1 MSALDELLN
10 RWRRSP
16 EAGATIALCSHLGAA
31 QRKDLII
38 EVGATAL
45 KRHTNHADV
54 MLVVGRMYLD
64 ATMFAEAQVALVHAG
79 KANPQ
84 SGAAFRFLGEVLLR
98 RGDAERAL
106 KVFERAAQLGTLEP
120 DLARWQGRAQV
131 YSALQ
136 RRVGADAVAKEVA
149 KNEPLRASAAPA
161 APVDLHDLSVLDE
174 LDRAM
179 PPIRTPSAAP
189 HSAWASTQSS
199 RTPSAPPSRGPS
211 AAPARMPSAPIRVGL
226 PPPPVFG
233 NTASAYARRAEL
245 PSERE
250 VLLTSDLEAEEIEA
264 AFRPKVV
271 SHSSDDITQPRVES
285 AAPARTQQSGSLPRY
300 EESAWEPPTVPGTAA
315 YPRSVPGHAP
325 GRRVQH
331 SRGDF
336 DASATPSPGLV
347 LEHLARVG
355 LFEPE
360 GAVKPAWEQV
370 PKQKTRGAWL
380 FILATVLVAAGGG
393 GGYYYA
399 EQVKAKRTAQAAQL
413 NTEVS
418 RLLLSGTLDNVRATD
433 DKLKQAF
440 ELDSLSKDAARRWLE
455 NRFLYTLLAPGDVQG
470 LDSAT
475 HRAKRVG
482 MTESEY
488 VFGKL
493 GAFLAEG
500 DVAGAAAL
508 LPKWDKQA
516 GKDAYYQLAA
526 GAALER
532 AGDLRAIERYEAA
545 RALDNKLLVADML
558 LARLALLE
566 LGPEK
571 ARPVIDSLKQKGGD
585 AATLQALEALYWA
598 VSSERPAEVPVEAR
612 IDKAKEGSLAVPLRP
627 IVYAVDALQAI
638 NGGDYKEASRA
649 IAAGVERSLGPAMA
663 THLGFLAIQA
673 GDENLA
679 RTAALRALG
688 FSAVYPQA
696 RVLAA
701 RVALLGGRLEEAQKA
716 IEQLDPRASDVAIVR
731 AVVAYET
738 LDSSALEIA
747 VEAFGDAKE
756 REELQALTN
765 ARGILLGTGYPAEE
779 AITRM
784 AQPQVPWGQAVAV
797 DAALATGKLELAE
810 SLTSGWPTNVVRPVY
825 SLRLSRLFR
834 YQGKPKLALAP
845 SLEALSTP
853 TTPAVMERALVL
865 LANDDAAAARDL
877 IAQYPALLGAAAGWL
892 NILVDAALGREKQ
905 ASASAAAKEFPP
917 DATPISYRLLA
928 ARAFAVA
935 KDKRAKDYV
944 KLMLR
949 VAKGHPEAAPLAEL
963 L

>member
-31 QRKDLII
+31 QRKDLIV
-38 EVGATAL
+38 EVGAAAL
-45 KRHTNHADV
+45 RRHTNHADV
-54 MLVVGRMYLD
+54 MIAVGRMYLD
-64 ATMFAEAQVALVHAG
+64 AAMFAEAQVALVHAG

-84 SGAAFRFLGEVLLR
+84 SGIPFRFLGEVLLR

-106 KVFERAAQLGTLEP
+106 KVFERAAQLGMVEP

-131 YSALQ
+131 YGALQ

-149 KNEPLRASAAPA
+149 KNEPLRPSVAPA
-161 APVDLHDLSVLDE
+161 APVNFHDLSVLDE
-174 LDRAM
+174 LDRAL
-179 PPIRTPSAAP
+179 PSSRAPSAAP
-189 HSAWASTQSS
+189 
-199 RTPSAPPSRGPS
+199 PSRVPG
-211 AAPARMPSAPIRVGL
+211 PARVVM
-226 PPPPVFG
+226 PPPPKLATGLPMPSFG
-233 NTASAYARRAEL
+233 NAAPAYARRGEL

-250 VLLTSDLEAEEIEA
+250 ELLTSDIEQEEIEN

-271 SHSSDDITQPRVES
+271 SNSADDITHPRVES

-300 EESAWEPPTVPGTAA
+300 EESAWEPPTVPGNSA

-325 GRRVQH
+325 GRRVVQ

-336 DASATPSPGLV
+336 DASAAPSAALV

-360 GAVKPAWEQV
+360 GAVRPAWERA

-380 FILATVLVAAGGG
+380 FVLATVLVAAGGG

-418 RLLLSGTLDNVRATD
+418 KLLLSGTLDNVRATD
-433 DKLKQAF
+433 EKLKQAF

-455 NRFLYTLLAPGDVQG
+455 NRFLYTLLAPGDSQG

-482 MTESEY
+482 MGEAEY

-526 GAALER
+526 GAVLER

-545 RALDNKLLVADML
+545 RALDDKLLVADML

-566 LGPEK
+566 LAPDK
-571 ARPVIDSLKQKGGD
+571 ARPVIDSLKRKGGD

-598 VSSERPAEVPVEAR
+598 VNPDRASELPAEAR
-612 IDKAKEGSLAVPLRP
+612 IDKAREGSLAVPLRP
-627 IVYAVDALQAI
+627 IVYAVDALEAI
-638 NGGDYKEASRA
+638 HGGDYKEASRA

-663 THLGFLAIQA
+663 TRLGFLAIQA
-673 GDENLA
+673 GDETLA

-731 AVVAYET
+731 SVVAYET
-738 LDSSALEIA
+738 LDPSALEVA
-747 VEAFGDAKE
+747 VDAFGDAKDN
-756 REELQALTN
+756 EELEAL
-765 ARGILLGTGYPAEE
+765 AASRAVMLGSSYPPEE
-779 AITRM
+779 ALTRM
-784 AQPQVPWGQAVAV
+784 AQPQVPWGQVVAV
-797 DAALATGKLELAE
+797 DAALATGKLDLAE
-810 SLTSGWPTNVVRPVY
+810 SLTGQWPKSVERPVY
-825 SLRLSRLFR
+825 SLRMSRLLR
-834 YQGKPKLALAP
+834 YQGKAKLALEP

-853 TTPAVMERALVL
+853 TTPAVIERTLVL
-865 LANDDAAAARDL
+865 LANDDAPAARDL

-892 NILVDAALGREKQ
+892 NILVDAAQGKEKQ
-905 ASASAAAKEFPP
+905 AAASADAKDFPP
-917 DATPISYRLLA
+917 DATPLAYRLLA
-928 ARAFAVA
+928 ARALAVA

-944 KLMLR
+944 KLMQR
-949 VAKGHPEAAPLAEL
+949 VAKGHPEAVALAESL
-963 L
+963 